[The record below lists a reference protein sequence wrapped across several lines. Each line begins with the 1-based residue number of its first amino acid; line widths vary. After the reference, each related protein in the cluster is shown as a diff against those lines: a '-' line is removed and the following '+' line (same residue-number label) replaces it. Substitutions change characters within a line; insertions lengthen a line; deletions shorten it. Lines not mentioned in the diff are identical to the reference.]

1 MKIND
6 KNAEI
11 KIVKNGGD
19 GRHMINGKLIIMGA
33 E

>member
-1 MKIND
+1 MK
-6 KNAEI
+6 KNAKI
-11 KIVKNGGD
+11 KIIKNGGD